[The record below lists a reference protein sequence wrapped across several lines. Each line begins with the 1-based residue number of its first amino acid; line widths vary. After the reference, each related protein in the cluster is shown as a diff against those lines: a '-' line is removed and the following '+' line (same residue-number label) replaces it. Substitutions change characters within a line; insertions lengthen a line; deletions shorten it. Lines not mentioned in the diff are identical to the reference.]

1 MIDDEERLSFLQA
14 VAKKVD
20 NENSQ
25 DAYVFALVAVA
36 RVKLDL
42 EDLDGARKDLDAAE
56 RILDSFDS
64 VENIVHAAYYDAN
77 AGYYQ
82 VRCSYKLLLCNILA
96 NGL

>member
-1 MIDDEERLSFLQA
+1 MSVLDDEERLSFLQA

-20 NENSQ
+20 NESSR

-42 EDLDGARKDLDAAE
+42 DELDDARKDLDSAE
-56 RILDSFDS
+56 KILDAFDS

-77 AGYYQ
+77 SSYYQ
-82 VRCSYKLLLCNILA
+82 V
-96 NGL
+96 